1 MILYNAL
8 ISLNRKCI
16 VIDIEVPIK
25 EERIQ
30 PLALGMIHYVIVFI
44 NLYKLNRL
52 LLVQGLMLCYEYWI
66 NPVDQKIFKDLNPCD
81 WNHGITNH
89 VMDNGFHSLFTI
101 LCSLIVVSI
110 SRIILNSFIIVQ
122 VASGFMI
129 YVISTN
135 IQFHLFFN

>member
-66 NPVDQKIFKDLNPCD
+66 IPVDQKIFKDLNPCD
-81 WNHGITNH
+81 WNHGITNY

-110 SRIILNSFIIVQ
+110 SRIILNSYIVVQ

-135 IQFHLFFN
+135 IQFHLFFI

>member
-52 LLVQGLMLCYEYWI
+52 LLVQGLMLCYVMKTGLIRLIKKYLKTLI
-66 NPVDQKIFKDLNPCD
+66 HAI
-81 WNHGITNH
+81 GITE
-89 VMDNGFHSLFTI
+89 SLTMLWIMVFTPY
-101 LCSLIVVSI
+101 SLYFV
-110 SRIILNSFIIVQ
+110 
-122 VASGFMI
+122 
-129 YVISTN
+129 
-135 IQFHLFFN
+135 H

>member
-66 NPVDQKIFKDLNPCD
+66 IPVNQKIFKDLNPCD

-89 VMDNGFHSLFTI
+89 VIDNGFHSLFTI
-101 LCSLIVVSI
+101 LCSLIVGSI
-110 SRIILNSFIIVQ
+110 SRIILNSYIIVQ

-135 IQFHLFFN
+135 IQFHLFFI

>member
-66 NPVDQKIFKDLNPCD
+66 IPVDQKIFKDLNPCD

-89 VMDNGFHSLFTI
+89 VIDNGFHSLFTI
-101 LCSLIVVSI
+101 LCSLIVLSI
-110 SRIILNSFIIVQ
+110 SRIILNSNIIVQ

-135 IQFHLFFN
+135 IQFHLFFI

>member
-66 NPVDQKIFKDLNPCD
+66 IPVDQKIFKDLDPCD

-110 SRIILNSFIIVQ
+110 SRIILNSYIVVQ

-135 IQFHLFFN
+135 IQFHLFFI

>member
-66 NPVDQKIFKDLNPCD
+66 IPVDQKIFKDLNPCD

-110 SRIILNSFIIVQ
+110 SRIILNSYIIVQ
-122 VASGFMI
+122 VAS
-129 YVISTN
+129 
-135 IQFHLFFN
+135 

>member
-16 VIDIEVPIK
+16 VIDIEIPIK

-30 PLALGMIHYVIVFI
+30 PLALGMIHDVIVFI

-110 SRIILNSFIIVQ
+110 SRIILNSYIIVQ

-135 IQFHLFFN
+135 IQFHLFLI

>member
-25 EERIQ
+25 EKRIQ

-52 LLVQGLMLCYEYWI
+52 LLVQGLMLCYENWI

-110 SRIILNSFIIVQ
+110 SRIILNSYIIVQ
-122 VASGFMI
+122 VAS
-129 YVISTN
+129 
-135 IQFHLFFN
+135 

>member
-16 VIDIEVPIK
+16 VIDIEIPIK

-30 PLALGMIHYVIVFI
+30 PLALGMIHDVIVFI

-66 NPVDQKIFKDLNPCD
+66 NPVDQKIFKDLKPCD

-89 VMDNGFHSLFTI
+89 VIDNGFHSLFTI

-110 SRIILNSFIIVQ
+110 SKIILNSYIIVQ
-122 VASGFMI
+122 VAS
-129 YVISTN
+129 
-135 IQFHLFFN
+135 

>member
-52 LLVQGLMLCYEYWI
+52 LLVLGLMLCYEYWI
-66 NPVDQKIFKDLNPCD
+66 NPVDQKIFKDLNTCD

-110 SRIILNSFIIVQ
+110 SRIILNSYIIVQ
-122 VASGFMI
+122 VAS
-129 YVISTN
+129 
-135 IQFHLFFN
+135 

>member
-8 ISLNRKCI
+8 ISLNSKCI

-66 NPVDQKIFKDLNPCD
+66 IPVDQKIFKDLNPCD

-110 SRIILNSFIIVQ
+110 SRIILNSYIVVQ

-135 IQFHLFFN
+135 IQFHLFFI